1 MSTAL
6 AHDDGFELELPFT
19 LISKKNRTCI
29 KRGRGGRNYVA
40 KADEVKAQEE
50 QIWWLALKALREQR
64 LRKPVFAD
72 NAALRA
78 ELIWLPR
85 AEVTRLRVQQIG
97 ELLKRPQR
105 DAANLPAIVLDAL
118 QGLIYR
124 DDRQVVELEVIT
136 DLTS

>member
-1 MSTAL
+1 
-6 AHDDGFELELPFT
+6 
-19 LISKKNRTCI
+19 
-29 KRGRGGRNYVA
+29 
-40 KADEVKAQEE
+40 
-50 QIWWLALKALREQR
+50 
-64 LRKPVFAD
+64 
-72 NAALRA
+72 
-78 ELIWLPR
+78 
-85 AEVTRLRVQQIG
+85 VQQIG